1 VNLILVLDIIGTVAF
16 AVSGV
21 LTAMN
26 RRMDPFGILIVASA
40 AAIGGGTLRDVLIG
54 VPVMWMHDLTYLYVI
69 LATTIITIP
78 FRKRIRYI
86 RRSLFLFDTIGLA
99 LYTVVG
105 VEKGIE
111 AGFSPVICIV
121 LGTMTASFG
130 GVLRDILSNKIPII
144 FRKEIYATASI
155 LGGVTYFIL
164 TKTPLS
170 NGYIVIISMVSIMII
185 RLLAIYFDLSLPNVY
200 TKSELE
206 SIDDDDD

>member
-1 VNLILVLDIIGTVAF
+1 MNLILVLDIIGTVAF

-26 RRMDPFGILIVASA
+26 QRMDPFGILIVASA